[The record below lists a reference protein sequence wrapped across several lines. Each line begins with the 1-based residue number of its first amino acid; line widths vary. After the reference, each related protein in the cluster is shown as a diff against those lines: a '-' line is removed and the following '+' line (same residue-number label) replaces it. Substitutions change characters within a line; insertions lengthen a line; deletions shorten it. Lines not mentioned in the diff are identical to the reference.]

1 MFSKMFGVKI
11 HKEKHVMQSFF
22 FFRTPVAIGTAAVSS
37 AEMHSQGMKGKGVCV
52 LHTYM
57 DTLWWVGFIVFYL

>member
-1 MFSKMFGVKI
+1 MVKI
-11 HKEKHVMQSFF
+11 HEGKHLSRALSFF
-22 FFRTPVAIGTAAVSS
+22 FCRTPVAVGTAAVSS

-57 DTLWWVGFIVFYL
+57 DTLW